1 MLLPLLT
8 GCSSDEPTV
17 ALLVADGSDSVAVVD
32 VEAFEARVA
41 TTCDECVVT
50 VYDAEGDAAQQ
61 KSQARQAEAES
72 ADVLVVVP
80 VEPDEVESLAGAEL
94 PLVSLGTLVPG
105 ADGHVGPEQ
114 PIDSEG
120 DAGPDLSAA
129 RDLILGKRSSMTYV
143 PTVDMSEQA
152 ADVAVAL
159 LADSPVPDGA
169 SESDEV
175 EGVRS
180 WLFGTQDVTLDTLTT
195 LLVGQGVLTL
205 DELCEGATARK
216 CAKLGLR

>member
-1 MLLPLLT
+1 M
-8 GCSSDEPTV
+8 
-17 ALLVADGSDSVAVVD
+17 VD

-41 TTCDECVVT
+41 TTCDECVVA

-61 KSQARQAEAES
+61 KSQAREAEAES

-80 VEPDEVESLAGAEL
+80 VEPDEMESLTGAEL

-105 ADGHVGPEQ
+105 ADGHVGPQ
-114 PIDSEG
+114 QQVDVGSG
-120 DAGPDLSAA
+120 AASNLAAA
-129 RDLILGKRSSMTYV
+129 RDLVRGKRSSMTYV

-159 LADSPVPDGA
+159 LADSTVPVGA
-169 SESDEV
+169 IEPAEV